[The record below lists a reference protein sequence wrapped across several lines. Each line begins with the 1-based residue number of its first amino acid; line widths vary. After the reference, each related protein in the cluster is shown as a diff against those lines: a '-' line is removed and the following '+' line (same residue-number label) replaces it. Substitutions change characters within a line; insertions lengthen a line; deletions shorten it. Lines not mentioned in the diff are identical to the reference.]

1 MITVPSRNHIRHSM
15 LPGGLGECIGRA
27 VDLETMRSL
36 LLNGTTRLLTVI
48 GAGGVGKTRLA
59 QEFAWTAQSEFLDG
73 VWFVD
78 FSEVKNAD
86 QMTGVIAQS
95 LSINSNPENTTKAIA
110 TYLQNQN
117 RLLVLDNLEQIA
129 GVGLEV
135 VRLLAN
141 TASLKIVAT
150 SRQALLVR
158 GEQRY
163 PLQALALADHNSALE
178 VAQEAP
184 AIRLFVQRA
193 RAIRSDFRLNAH
205 NLEAVQGLCTAL
217 DGLPLAL
224 ELAAELID
232 TFPPST
238 LLNHWRAHHELPDA
252 AAYNRPA
259 RQRSLKA
266 LTAWSY
272 ELLSPSE
279 RGLFRQLGIFEG
291 HFGVDAVENIVTEY
305 ATDALHALAALADQ
319 HLVSPQHVGT
329 ELRFCISGTA
339 RAFALVQLQ
348 ETNELEAVQSRHA
361 TYYTVLAEEAA
372 PHLHTPLGQ
381 RWMERLNREASHLNA
396 ALTWCFDG
404 GDAALGVRL
413 CTALGA
419 YWAMR
424 GAFSDGLRWFE
435 RALEQLSE
443 PSAARAR
450 LLLSAEHLAITSGD
464 VRRGATL
471 AEQAAKILLSSD
483 NPNEC
488 ASGLN
493 ALARAAS
500 FRGDFD
506 RAAAILE
513 RALELDRASGE
524 GHPHLT
530 ALVSLASVH
539 LKRGALDR
547 AVSLLNEA
555 LSLARAQGDRYA
567 TIPILCNLGWLS
579 VRRGDPAQA
588 VRLLLEGLVL
598 ADHWND
604 SAYTSMFLGQLA
616 RIAFQ
621 TGLPELATTLT
632 VSASIHG
639 GASHS
644 GVSRPHLES
653 NGPLGAL
660 QAALSPEAFVL
671 ASDQG
676 TKLTIPEIRN
686 VCLARFAHA
695 LHHPAEK
702 VERFEIVALSARE
715 LEVLQGVAAGENT
728 KEIALSLRVSASTV
742 RFHVESIFRKL
753 GCHTRAEAVRIAAER
768 GFLGSIDSES
778 LPYQSRTFS
787 RIG

>member
-1 MITVPSRNHIRHSM
+1 MITVPSRNHIHHS
-15 LPGGLGECIGRA
+15 LPPGGLGECVGRA

-36 LLNGTTRLLTVI
+36 LLHGTTRLLTVI

-59 QEFAWTAQSEFLDG
+59 QEFAWVAQSEFPDG
-73 VWFVD
+73 VLFVD
-78 FSEVKNAD
+78 FSAVKNAD
-86 QMTGVIAQS
+86 QMTGVIAQN
-95 LSINSNPENTTKAIA
+95 LGIKCKTEEATKVITAF
-110 TYLQNQN
+110 LQNQN
-117 RLLVLDNLEQIA
+117 VLLVLDNLEQIA
-129 GVGLEV
+129 GVGLGV
-135 VRLLAN
+135 SSLLAN

-150 SRQALLVR
+150 SRQPLLVR

-163 PLQALALADHNSALE
+163 PLQALALADRNSPLE
-178 VAQEAP
+178 VAQETP

-205 NLEAVQGLCTAL
+205 NLEAIQELCAAL

-224 ELAAELID
+224 ELAAELIN

-238 LLNHWRAHHELPDA
+238 LLSHWYAHHELPDA
-252 AAYNRPA
+252 AAHGRPA

-291 HFGVDAVENIVTEY
+291 HFGVEAVQNIATEHV
-305 ATDALHALAALADQ
+305 TDALEALAALADQ

-348 ETNELEAVQSRHA
+348 ETDELEAVQSRHA

-381 RWMERLNREASHLNA
+381 SRIERLNREATHLNA
-396 ALTWCFDG
+396 ALTWCFG
-404 GDAALGVRL
+404 GGNAAIGVRL

-419 YWAMR
+419 YWAIR
-424 GAFSDGLRWFE
+424 GAFSDGRRWFE
-435 RALEQLSE
+435 RALEHSSA

-464 VRRGATL
+464 VRRGAAL

-483 NPNEC
+483 DPNEC

-493 ALARAAS
+493 SLARAAS

-506 RAAAILE
+506 RAAEILE

-524 GHPHLT
+524 GQPHLT

-547 AVSLLNEA
+547 ATSLLNEA
-555 LSLARAQGDRYA
+555 LSLARAQDDQYA
-567 TIPILCNLGWLS
+567 TIPILCNLGWLN
-579 VRRGDPAQA
+579 VRQGDPVQA
-588 VRLLLEGLVL
+588 VALLLEGLVL

-632 VSASIHG
+632 VSAAIHG

-644 GVSRPHLES
+644 GALRPHLEP
-653 NGPLGAL
+653 NGQPGAL
-660 QAALSPEAFVL
+660 QAALSPEAFVV

-686 VCLARFAHA
+686 LCLTSFAHA
-695 LHHPAEK
+695 LSRPAEN
-702 VERFEIVALSARE
+702 VERFEIVGLSARE

-768 GFLGSIDSES
+768 GFSGSIDSES